1 MKRLWLA
8 AITLAAAAA
17 AHAQTNPYPYPGP
30 GVGPGVAPRMGPGMA
45 PGVGPGMRPGMY
57 PGAPGPAMPD
67 FAAAAP
73 DQILRSGVDRL
84 EGFLARGSA
93 TPEETRAFLEKEISP
108 FFDFGYM
115 ARWAGGSL
123 YAQMDDTQK
132 DQFASKL
139 EGLFFSALARNL
151 GAYTEPQPTVEI
163 FPPRAKGYG
172 REVTV
177 TARVTPQG
185 RAGAYPVRLEF
196 RFYPSRDGWKIFD
209 VTANGTSA
217 VAYYRSYFNEVARRG
232 SIEACC
238 R

>member
-8 AITLAAAAA
+8 VITLAAATAA
-17 AHAQTNPYPYPGP
+17 QAQTNPYYYPRP
-30 GVGPGVAPRMGPGMA
+30 AMGPA
-45 PGVGPGMRPGMY
+45 T
-57 PGAPGPAMPD
+57 AQPGPAPGAYGAAPQRPALPD

-73 DQILRSGVDRL
+73 DQILRSGLDRL
-84 EGFLARGSA
+84 EGFLARGQAS
-93 TPEETRAFLEKEISP
+93 PEETQAFLEKEISP
-108 FFDFGYM
+108 FFDFDYM
-115 ARWAGGSL
+115 ARWAGGAL
-123 YAQMDDTQK
+123 YAQMDDNQK
-132 DQFASKL
+132 AQFAGKL

-151 GAYTEPQPTVEI
+151 GAYTDPKPEVEV
-163 FPPRAKGYG
+163 FPARAKGYG

-185 RAGAYPVRLEF
+185 QGRGAYPVRLEF
-196 RFYPSRDGWKIFD
+196 RFYPSRTGWKIFD

-217 VAYYRSYFNEVARRG
+217 VAYYRTFFNDVARRG